1 MCGNLVSIRNQLVDI
16 DASKW
21 EQQFVALCE
30 AKKHEL
36 EPKWREDWKSL
47 ANGKLILNQV
57 FRDLGA
63 KLSCADFKRRIVAEM
78 AAKKT
83 QDWQEVDTILES
95 TLPK

>member
-1 MCGNLVSIRNQLVDI
+1 MCGNLVSIRNQLVDM

-57 FRDLGA
+57 FRDLKA
-63 KLSCADFKRRIVAEM
+63 KLSYADAPDLRRPCPSDAILVAPGGH
-78 AAKKT
+78 K
-83 QDWQEVDTILES
+83 
-95 TLPK
+95 

>member
-36 EPKWREDWKSL
+36 E
-47 ANGKLILNQV
+47 
-57 FRDLGA
+57 
-63 KLSCADFKRRIVAEM
+63 
-78 AAKKT
+78 
-83 QDWQEVDTILES
+83 
-95 TLPK
+95 

>member
-1 MCGNLVSIRNQLVDI
+1 MCGNLVSIGNQLVDI

-63 KLSCADFKRRIVAEM
+63 KLSYADVLPICAVRAPQTPSSWPSGQVKGD
-78 AAKKT
+78 
-83 QDWQEVDTILES
+83 
-95 TLPK
+95 